1 MKHAL
6 AIAVIAVAASAGGCA
21 DTLRE
26 VAREPN
32 MTPVGAGLNPQMVP
46 VVSTPPPKVVYRGDN
61 SLWQDASADMFKDRR
76 ALNVGD
82 VMTVKI
88 DIRDKAELDN
98 ETNRK
103 RDGTMDM
110 GIDASYSDGVPLKPR
125 TGVNLDAQM
134 NTKSETKGKGEINRR
149 ENIELLIAAVV
160 TEILP
165 NGNLVISG
173 SQEVRVNYEMR
184 VLQVSGIVRPRDIS
198 ADSSVSYEK
207 IAEARIAY
215 GGRGRLNEVQQP
227 GWGQQILDKVYPF

>member
-1 MKHAL
+1 MRHAL
-6 AIAVIAVAASAGGCA
+6 IIAVIAGAFCGGCA

-26 VAREPN
+26 VSREPN

-46 VVSTPPPKVVYRGDN
+46 VVSTPPAKVVYRGDH

-110 GIDASYSDGVPLKPR
+110 GIDASYADGVPLKPR
-125 TGVNLDAQM
+125 TGVNLDAQF

-149 ENIELLIAAVV
+149 ENIELLVAAVV

>member
-1 MKHAL
+1 MSRLRVILVAL
-6 AIAVIAVAASAGGCA
+6 APLALSACAAKLQDIG
-21 DTLRE
+21 
-26 VAREPN
+26 REPN
-32 MTPVGAGLNPQMVP
+32 MTPVGAGLTPRVVP
-46 VVSTPPPKVVYRGDN
+46 IVSTPPPKVVYRGDK
-61 SLWQDASADMFKDRR
+61 SLWQDASADLFKDRR

-88 DIRDKAELDN
+88 SIKDKAELDN
-98 ETNRK
+98 ETNRS
-103 RDGTMDM
+103 RDSS
-110 GIDASYSDGVPLKPR
+110 IDAGIASSYADGVPLKPR
-125 TGVNLDAQM
+125 TGVDFSAGIDN
-134 NTKSETKGKGEINRR
+134 KSETKGKGEINRR
-149 ENIELLIAAVV
+149 ESIELLVAAIV

-227 GWGQQILDKVYPF
+227 GWGQQLIDNVYPF

>member
-1 MKHAL
+1 MRLSAFAAGLAL
-6 AIAVIAVAASAGGCA
+6 VACGGCA

-32 MTPVGAGLNPQMVP
+32 LTPVGAGLNPRIVP
-46 VVSTPPPKVVYRGDN
+46 IVSTPPPKVVYRGDK
-61 SLWQDASADMFKDRR
+61 SLWQDASADLFKDRR

-88 DIRDKAELDN
+88 SIKDKAELDN
-98 ETNRK
+98 ETNRS
-103 RDGTMDM
+103 RDGT
-110 GIDASYSDGVPLKPR
+110 IDAGIASSYADGVPLKPR
-125 TGVNLDAQM
+125 TGVDFSAAIN
-134 NTKSETKGKGEINRR
+134 NKSETKGKGEINRR
-149 ENIELLIAAVV
+149 ETINLLVAAVV

-227 GWGQQILDKVYPF
+227 GWGQQLVDKIYPF

>member
-1 MKHAL
+1 MTRLAVLVAFAAL
-6 AIAVIAVAASAGGCA
+6 VLGGCA
-21 DTLRE
+21 DTLRD

-32 MTPVGAGLNPQMVP
+32 LTPVGAGLNPKIVP
-46 VVSTPPPKVVYRGDN
+46 IVSTPPPKVVYRGDK
-61 SLWQDASADMFKDRR
+61 SLWQDASADLFKDRR

-82 VMTVKI
+82 VLTVKI
-88 DIRDKAELDN
+88 SIKDKAEMDN
-98 ETNRK
+98 ETNRS
-103 RDGTMDM
+103 RNST
-110 GIDASYSDGVPLKPR
+110 IDAGIQGDISNGVPLKKLR
-125 TGVNLDAQM
+125 GVDASAAID
-134 NTKSETKGKGEINRR
+134 TKSETKGKGEINRR
-149 ENIELLIAAVV
+149 ESIDLLVAAVV
-160 TEILP
+160 TEIMP

-227 GWGQQILDKVYPF
+227 AWGQQLVDKIYPF

>member
-1 MKHAL
+1 MRILGLMAL
-6 AIAVIAVAASAGGCA
+6 SALTLCGGCA
-21 DTLRE
+21 DTLRD

-32 MTPVGAGLNPQMVP
+32 MTPVGAGLNPRMVP
-46 VVSTPPPKVVYRGDN
+46 IVSTPPPKVVYRGDK
-61 SLWQDASADMFKDRR
+61 SLWQDASADLFKDRR

-88 DIRDKAELDN
+88 SIKDKAELDN
-98 ETNRK
+98 ETNRS
-103 RDGTMDM
+103 RDGTIDT
-110 GIDASYSDGVPLKPR
+110 GITSSYSDGVPLKPR
-125 TGVNLDAQM
+125 TGVDLNASI
-134 NTKSETKGKGEINRR
+134 NNKSETKGKGEINRR
-149 ENIELLIAAVV
+149 ESIELIIAAVV
-160 TEILP
+160 TEIMP

-227 GWGQQILDKVYPF
+227 GWGQQLVDKIYPF